1 MVRADTHCDSAADQ
15 LVVDAKPD
23 GDVVD
28 GVRMENEKQAMV

>member
-28 GVRMENEKQAMV
+28 WVWMENEKLAMV

>member
-28 GVRMENEKQAMV
+28 WVWMENERQVV